1 MLLYETIAGSRLYGT
16 NRPDSDTDIRGVM
29 FEPVESLIGLG
40 SNFEQQELSGDHV
53 IYGLRKFLRLALDN
67 NPNILD
73 IFFAPKEYWLQSSPV
88 WESIYAQRHSFL
100 SQRLR
105 KRYIGYAYSQLK
117 KLEYKEEYKAKHAA
131 HLLRLLYQAEEIL
144 TQGEFNPVLSGLNRD
159 VVLKVLHEEI
169 PIQSTIEEAQALF
182 TRLENLPTHLPK
194 NPTFDT
200 NSIIPMYKRYI
211 NVMEL

>member
-1 MLLYETIAGSRLYGT
+1 
-16 NRPDSDTDIRGVM
+16 
-29 FEPVESLIGLG
+29 
-40 SNFEQQELSGDHV
+40 
-53 IYGLRKFLRLALDN
+53 
-67 NPNILD
+67 
-73 IFFAPKEYWLQSSPV
+73 
-88 WESIYAQRHSFL
+88 
-100 SQRLR
+100 
-105 KRYIGYAYSQLK
+105 
-117 KLEYKEEYKAKHAA
+117 
-131 HLLRLLYQAEEIL
+131 
-144 TQGEFNPVLSGLNRD
+144 